1 MYTCSWSRIAHGRR
15 SVTPEAACQD
25 HTKEIKDKITSKA
38 VTEKA
43 QYKSATPPFT
53 YSSQEHPLPIHNT
66 TTARNLF
73 FRKKNANNI
82 TFSHVLI
89 NQQIQLYYTIDL
101 NQYVTLI

>member
-1 MYTCSWSRIAHGRR
+1 MRWFFFLCIPVAG
-15 SVTPEAACQD
+15 VELLMVEGQLLTPEAACQD

-43 QYKSATPPFT
+43 QYKSATTPFT

-73 FRKKNANNI
+73 FRKKKCQQHNFFPCLNKSANSAI
-82 TFSHVLI
+82 LH
-89 NQQIQLYYTIDL
+89 Y
-101 NQYVTLI
+101 